1 MEEKIMKNCMKYIA
15 LVAVVAFCASSC
27 EKFLN
32 RPSEDSY
39 TTAQFY
45 KNDAQIEQGIN
56 YLYNSPWQD
65 ITRFFSYSS
74 EALAGNVYLNDA
86 DQRPYMFLAVTGED
100 KVLKDMSYALWA
112 VNAQCNTVIHNIQAS
127 TGTASKEVKDRCIGE
142 ALAWKAMT
150 YFFLVRTF
158 GDVPIIHDNTQIIK
172 DATYNEQHKV
182 QKADVYE
189 YVIMTLEK
197 AMELLP
203 KNAYIGK
210 LNRIDYY
217 AAEALLAKVYLTKA
231 GVSGTLNRQD
241 LDKAVLYAKDVIE
254 NSGRTLTPTYSDIF
268 RMTPA
273 QFQRTGEEL
282 FTWHW
287 QAANQ
292 SAWTTQNYMQSDV
305 GLVGFDENGDL
316 WGDWK
321 GPSIDLQDAFGA
333 SAIQDPTTRVETDDR
348 RKATFM
354 LFGDQYDYFWTDVDG
369 GFDLYRFFYDEDYY
383 PSGLST
389 NGSSKA
395 WGSATG
401 SSYCKHLYG
410 DNADHE
416 AAFGYPAGNMYN
428 QLPTHIL
435 RLGDIYLVYAEAA
448 FLTGDTE
455 TALDFVNQI
464 RTRAHAAPVST
475 VTYETIWKERRLELA
490 LEGDRW
496 YDYVRRSYYDAD
508 ACIRDLEAQRRSVWG
523 PSGAGTLDD
532 LYKKFVTD
540 EQGQYVGPGK
550 GRPWDASEVT
560 YDPQY
565 DLSNLGVGIF
575 TMPYPTEDVVMNPN
589 VGSTAEPIH
598 VDVREVFSYDF

>member
-1 MEEKIMKNCMKYIA
+1 MKNAIKYIA
-15 LVAVVAFCASSC
+15 LAAIIVFGAVSC
-27 EKFLN
+27 EKFLD

-45 KNDAQIEQGIN
+45 QNDAQMEQGIN

-74 EALAGNVYLNDA
+74 ECLAGNVYLADA
-86 DQRPYMFLAVTGED
+86 AQRPYTFLAVTGED
-100 KVLKDMSYALWA
+100 AVLKDMSYALWA
-112 VNAQCNTVIHNIQAS
+112 VNAQCNTVIHNIQAAKGSAS
-127 TGTASKEVKDRCIGE
+127 TEVKNRCIGE
-142 ALAWKAMT
+142 VLAWKAMT

-158 GDVPIIHDNTQIIK
+158 GDVPIIHDNTEVIK
-172 DATYNEQHKV
+172 EATYNEQKKV

-217 AAEALLAKVYLTKA
+217 AAEALLSKVYLTKA
-231 GVSGTLNRQD
+231 GVTGSLNQED
-241 LDKAVLYAKDVIE
+241 LEKARDYAKDVIL
-254 NSGRTLTPTYSDIF
+254 NSGRSLTPNYSDNF
-268 RMTPA
+268 RMTAA
-273 QFQRTGEEL
+273 QFQQTGEQL

-287 QAANQ
+287 QAANK

-321 GPSIDLQDAFGA
+321 GPTIDLQEAFGTQNPA
-333 SAIQDPTTRVETDDR
+333 LQDPTARVETDDR

-354 LFGDQYDYFWTDVDG
+354 LFGDQYDYFWTDVEG
-369 GFDLYRFFYDEDYY
+369 GFNLYRFFYDENYY
-383 PSGLST
+383 PGGLTT
-389 NGSSKA
+389 NGSSRA
-395 WGSATG
+395 WGSPTG
-401 SSYCKHLYG
+401 ASYCKHLYG

-435 RLGDIYLVYAEAA
+435 RLGDIYLVYAEACL
-448 FLTGDTE
+448 LTGDNA
-455 TALDFVNQI
+455 TALEYVNKI
-464 RTRAHAAPVST
+464 RERAHAAPVAS
-475 VTYETIWKERRLELA
+475 VDFETIWKERRLELA

-496 YDYVRRSYYDAD
+496 YDFVRRSYYDAGS
-508 ACIRDLEAQRRSVWG
+508 CIKELESQRRSVYT
-523 PSGAGTLDD
+523 PSLDD
-532 LYKKFVTD
+532 PYKRFVTN
-540 EQGQYVGPGK
+540 EQGEYVGPGN
-550 GRPWDASEVT
+550 GRPWDTSGIS
-560 YDPQY
+560 YDNQY
-565 DLSNLGVGIF
+565 DVSNVSASVF
-575 TMPYPTEDVVMNPN
+575 TMPFPTEDVVMNPN
-589 VGSTAEPIH
+589 VASTAEAIH
-598 VDVREVFSYDF
+598 VDVRETFSYDF